1 VSFILDALRKSESER
16 QRLGGTSIADLP
28 LGRRRA
34 QPWWI
39 VGIAILLLANFI
51 MLAVVMLRPSVETD
65 AEPVAASSTPTQP
78 AATGAARA
86 RTSSPATSPT
96 PSIEPSL
103 APSLAEDALSTEVE
117 YETVDRAVME
127 AASAVPEGPTLVRSA
142 SEVATEANLPPDSLP
157 PLRLDMHVY
166 SPKRDGRFVFINM
179 RKYFEG
185 QAIQEGP
192 TVQHITEGGV
202 ILSYQSKRWELDR
215 P

>member
-39 VGIAILLLANFI
+39 VGIAILLIANFI
-51 MLAVVMLRPSVETD
+51 MLAVVVLRPD
-65 AEPVAASSTPTQP
+65 AEPVASIAPSASTQP
-78 AATGAARA
+78 VAVAPVAAAPA
-86 RTSSPATSPT
+86 RT
-96 PSIEPSL
+96 PSL
-103 APSLAEDALSTEVE
+103 APSLEQDALSPEIE

-142 SEVATEANLPPDSLP
+142 SEIATEANLPPGSLP

-166 SPKRDGRFVFINM
+166 SQKRDGRFVFINM
-179 RKYFEG
+179 RKYLEG
-185 QAIQEGP
+185 QALQEGP
-192 TVQHITEGGV
+192 TVEHITPSGV
-202 ILSYQSKRWELDR
+202 VLNYQSKRWELDR

>member
-1 VSFILDALRKSESER
+1 VSFILDALRKSESEH

-39 VGIAILLLANFI
+39 VGIAILLMANFI
-51 MLAVVMLRPSVETD
+51 MLAVVMLRPSVETS
-65 AEPVAASSTPTQP
+65 AEPVATVAQPASTQP
-78 AATGAARA
+78 ASVASAAA
-86 RTSSPATSPT
+86 APASTSSLT
-96 PSIEPSL
+96 PSLP
-103 APSLAEDALSTEVE
+103 PSLAEDALSTEIE

-142 SEVATEANLPPDSLP
+142 TEIATEANLPPGSLP

-166 SPKRDGRFVFINM
+166 SQKRDGRFVFINM
-179 RKYFEG
+179 RKYLEG
-185 QAIQEGP
+185 QTLQEGP
-192 TVQHITEGGV
+192 TVEHITPSGV
-202 ILSYQSKRWELDR
+202 VLNYQSKRWELDR

>member
-39 VGIAILLLANFI
+39 VGIAILLIANFV
-51 MLAVVMLRPSVETD
+51 MLAVVMLRPNAEPG
-65 AEPVAASSTPTQP
+65 AEPVASVAPPAPTQP
-78 AATGAARA
+78 VAAAPAIPAPA
-86 RTSSPATSPT
+86 RT
-96 PSIEPSL
+96 
-103 APSLAEDALSTEVE
+103 PSLAEDALSPEIE

-142 SEVATEANLPPDSLP
+142 TEIATEANLPPDSLP

-185 QAIQEGP
+185 QVLQEGP
-192 TVQHITEGGV
+192 TVEHITQGGV
-202 ILSYQSKRWELDR
+202 ILSYQSNRWELDR

>member
-16 QRLGGTSIADLP
+16 QRLGATGIADLP
-28 LGRRRA
+28 LGRRRT

-39 VGIAILLLANFI
+39 VGIAILLVANFI
-51 MLAVVMLRPSVETD
+51 MLAVVLLRPNAEQD
-65 AEPVAASSTPTQP
+65 AEPAASVAPPAQTQP
-78 AATGAARA
+78 AAATAPIAAPA
-86 RTSSPATSPT
+86 HASSVAS
-96 PSIEPSL
+96 SI
-103 APSLAEDALSTEVE
+103 APSLAEDALSPVIE
-117 YETVDRAVME
+117 YDTVDRSVME

-142 SEVATEANLPPDSLP
+142 TATATEANLPPDSLP

-185 QAIQEGP
+185 QALQEGP
-192 TVQHITEGGV
+192 TVEHITQGGV
-202 ILSYQSKRWELDR
+202 VLSYQSKRWELDR

>member
-1 VSFILDALRKSESER
+1 MSFILDALRKSESER

-39 VGIAILLLANFI
+39 VGIAILLIANFI
-51 MLAVVMLRPSVETD
+51 MLAVVMLRPSVEAG
-65 AEPVAASSTPTQP
+65 AEPVASVAPPASTQAVAVAPVVAAPARTPT
-78 AATGAARA
+78 
-86 RTSSPATSPT
+86 
-96 PSIEPSL
+96 L
-103 APSLAEDALSTEVE
+103 APSLEEDALSPEIE

-142 SEVATEANLPPDSLP
+142 TEIATEANLPPGSLP

-179 RKYFEG
+179 RKYLEG
-185 QAIQEGP
+185 QALQEGP
-192 TVQHITEGGV
+192 TVEHITPNGV
-202 ILSYQSKRWELDR
+202 VLNYQSKRWELDR